1 MAIHRV
7 LIPTFVGSSPT
18 APTKLPGRFMSDAP
32 IKVFCGNS
40 NRDLA
45 NRIVEYLEMLLGRA
59 VIKRFADGE
68 VSISIS
74 ESVRGYHTYVAQSLS
89 PPANEHL
96 MELLVMIDA
105 LKRASATEITVVM
118 PYYGYSRQDRKAAPR
133 EPITAKLVAD
143 LLEAAGATRL
153 ISLDLH
159 AAQIQGF
166 FNVPFDHLYASPIFI
181 QDIKEKYRQ
190 GPDGTQK
197 LVVVSPD
204 AGGVERARAYAKR
217 LHATLAIIDKRRPEP
232 GVAEVMN
239 IIGDVK
245 GMRAII
251 IDDMIDTAGTLVK
264 AAEAIMKQG
273 AESICAYSSHGVF
286 SPPAIERISNSTILE
301 VVVTDTIPLR
311 EDALACKKFRA
322 LSCAPLVGEAMS
334 RVHTGAS
341 VSSLFV

>member
-1 MAIHRV
+1 
-7 LIPTFVGSSPT
+7 
-18 APTKLPGRFMSDAP
+18 MSDAP

-45 NRIVEYLEMLLGRA
+45 NRIVEYLEMPLGRA
-59 VIKRFADGE
+59 MIKRFADGE
-68 VSISIS
+68 VNISIS
-74 ESVRGYHTYVAQSLS
+74 ESVRGYHTYVVQSIS

-105 LKRASATEITVVM
+105 LKRASALEITVVM
-118 PYYGYSRQDRKAAPR
+118 PYYGYARQDRKAAPR

-181 QDIKEKYRQ
+181 EDVRDKYTKNSVN
-190 GPDGTQK
+190 D

-217 LHATLAIIDKRRPEP
+217 LHATLAIIDKRRPQP
-232 GVAEVMN
+232 GIAEVMN

-245 GMRAII
+245 DMRAII

-264 AAEAIMKQG
+264 AAEAVMQQG
-273 AESICAYSSHGVF
+273 AKSICAYASHGVF
-286 SPPAIERISNSTILE
+286 SPPAVERITNSAIKE
-301 VVVTDTIPLR
+301 VVVTDSIPLR
-311 EDALACKKFRA
+311 EDALKCGKIRA
-322 LSCAPLVGEAMS
+322 LSCAALVGEAMS

>member
-1 MAIHRV
+1 
-7 LIPTFVGSSPT
+7 
-18 APTKLPGRFMSDAP
+18 MSDNP
-32 IKVFCGNS
+32 IKVFSGNS
-40 NRDLA
+40 NPDLA
-45 NRIVEYLEMLLGRA
+45 HRIVEYLEMPLGTA

-74 ESVRGYHTYVAQSLS
+74 ESVRGYHTYVVQSLS

-105 LKRASATEITVVM
+105 LKRASAVEITVVM
-118 PYYGYSRQDRKAAPR
+118 PYYGYARQDRKAAPR

-166 FNVPFDHLYASPIFI
+166 FNVPFDHLYSSPIFI
-181 QDIKEKYRQ
+181 EDIKQKY
-190 GPDGTQK
+190 GKNND

-217 LHATLAIIDKRRPEP
+217 LEASLAIIDKRRPTP

-239 IIGDVK
+239 IIGDVQDK
-245 GMRAII
+245 RAII

-264 AAEAIMKQG
+264 AAEAVMKKG
-273 AESICAYSSHGVF
+273 AKSICSYASHGVF
-286 SPPAIERISNSTILE
+286 SPPAVERITNSVIQE
-301 VVVTDTIPLR
+301 VVVTDSIPLR
-311 EDALACKKFRA
+311 DDAKNCSKIRVLT
-322 LSCAPLVGEAMS
+322 CASLVGEAIS

-341 VSSLFV
+341 ISSLFV

>member
-1 MAIHRV
+1 
-7 LIPTFVGSSPT
+7 
-18 APTKLPGRFMSDAP
+18 MSDAP

-40 NRDLA
+40 NIDLA
-45 NRIVEYLEMLLGRA
+45 NRIVEYLEMPLGRA

-68 VSISIS
+68 VAISIS
-74 ESVRGYHTYVAQSLS
+74 ESVRGYHTYVVQSTS

-105 LKRASATEITVVM
+105 LKRASAVEITVVM
-118 PYYGYSRQDRKAAPR
+118 PYYGYARQDRKAAPR

-181 QDIKEKYRQ
+181 GDIKEKY
-190 GPDGTQK
+190 GKDAD

-217 LHATLAIIDKRRPEP
+217 IQATLAIIDKRRPQP

-239 IIGDVK
+239 IIGDVQGK
-245 GMRAII
+245 RAII

-264 AAEAIMKQG
+264 AAEAVMKQG
-273 AESICAYSSHGVF
+273 AKSICSYASHGVF
-286 SPPAIERISNSTILE
+286 SPPAIERIKNSVIEE
-301 VVVTDTIPLR
+301 VVVTDTVPLR
-311 EDALACKKFRA
+311 EDAKNCSKIRV
-322 LSCAPLVGEAMS
+322 LSCAALVGEAIS

>member
-1 MAIHRV
+1 MSEPAIK
-7 LIPTFVGSSPT
+7 IFS
-18 APTKLPGRFMSDAP
+18 
-32 IKVFCGNS
+32 GNS
-40 NRDLA
+40 NIDLA
-45 NRIVEYLEMLLGRA
+45 NRVVEYLEMPLGCA

-68 VSISIS
+68 VAISIA
-74 ESVRGYHTYVAQSLS
+74 ESVRGYHVYIIQSTC

-105 LKRASATEITVVM
+105 LKRASAAGITVVL
-118 PYYGYSRQDRKAAPR
+118 PYYGYARQDRKAAPR

-159 AAQIQGF
+159 APQIQGF

-181 QDIKEKYRQ
+181 EDIKRKY
-190 GPDGTQK
+190 GKDAAACED

-217 LHATLAIIDKRRPEP
+217 LQASLAIIDKRRPKP

-239 IIGDVK
+239 IIGEVK
-245 GMRAII
+245 DKRAII

-264 AAEAIMKQG
+264 AAEGVMKQG
-273 AESICAYSSHGVF
+273 AKSICAYASHGVF
-286 SPPAIERISNSTILE
+286 SPPAIERISDSIIEE
-301 VVVTDTIPLR
+301 VVVTDSIPLR
-311 EDALACKKFRA
+311 EDAKQCGKIRV
-322 LSCAPLVGEAMS
+322 LSCSSLVGEAIS
-334 RVHTGAS
+334 RIHSGAS

>member
-1 MAIHRV
+1 
-7 LIPTFVGSSPT
+7 
-18 APTKLPGRFMSDAP
+18 MSDHP
-32 IKVFCGNS
+32 IKVFSGNS
-40 NRDLA
+40 NPDLA
-45 NRIVEYLEMLLGRA
+45 KRIVEYLEMPLGNA

-68 VSISIS
+68 VAISIA
-74 ESVRGYHTYVAQSLS
+74 ESVRGYHVYVVQSLS

-105 LKRASATEITVVM
+105 LKRASAVEVTVVM
-118 PYYGYSRQDRKAAPR
+118 PYYGYARQDRKAAPR

-166 FNVPFDHLYASPIFI
+166 FNVPVDHLYASPIFI
-181 QDIKEKYRQ
+181 EDIKEKYHQNRAL
-190 GPDGTQK
+190 K
-197 LVVVSPD
+197 EEMVVVSPD

-217 LHATLAIIDKRRPEP
+217 LEATLAIIDKRRPAP

-245 GMRAII
+245 DKRAII
-251 IDDMIDTAGTLVK
+251 IDDMIDTAGTLVN
-264 AAEAIMKQG
+264 AAEAVMKQG
-273 AESICAYSSHGVF
+273 AKSICAYATHGVF
-286 SPPAIERISNSTILE
+286 SPPAIERINNSVIEE
-301 VVVTDTIPLR
+301 VVVTNSIPLR
-311 EDALACKKFRA
+311 EDAKKSGKIRA
-322 LSCAPLVGEAMS
+322 LSCASLVGEAIS

>member
-1 MAIHRV
+1 
-7 LIPTFVGSSPT
+7 
-18 APTKLPGRFMSDAP
+18 MSDSP

-40 NRDLA
+40 NKDLA
-45 NRIVEYLEMLLGRA
+45 LSIVQYLEMPLGRA
-59 VIKRFADGE
+59 LIKRFADGE
-68 VSISIS
+68 VSISVA
-74 ESVRGYHTYVAQSLS
+74 ESVRGYHTYVVQSTS

-105 LKRASATEITVVM
+105 LKRASAAEITVVM
-118 PYYGYSRQDRKAAPR
+118 PYYGYARQDRKAAPR

-166 FNVPFDHLYASPIFI
+166 FNVPVDHLYASPIFI
-181 QDIKEKYRQ
+181 QDIKQKYCGDDRADQ
-190 GPDGTQK
+190 

-217 LHATLAIIDKRRPEP
+217 LHATLAIIDKRRPQP

-245 GMRAII
+245 GLRAVI

-264 AAEAIMKQG
+264 AAEAVMKQG
-273 AESICAYSSHGVF
+273 AKSICAYASHGVF
-286 SPPAIERISNSTILE
+286 SPPAVERISSSVIEE
-301 VVVTDTIPLR
+301 VVVTDSIPLNS
-311 EDALACKKFRA
+311 DAKSCAKIRA
-322 LSCAPLVGEAMS
+322 LSCAELVGEAMS
-334 RVHTGAS
+334 RIHTGAS
-341 VSSLFV
+341 VSSLFI

>member
-1 MAIHRV
+1 
-7 LIPTFVGSSPT
+7 
-18 APTKLPGRFMSDAP
+18 MSDNP
-32 IKVFCGNS
+32 IKVFSGNS
-40 NRDLA
+40 NPSLA
-45 NRIVEYLEMLLGRA
+45 KRIAEYLEMPLGNA

-68 VSISIS
+68 VNISIA
-74 ESVRGYHTYVAQSLS
+74 ESVRGYHAYVVQSLS

-105 LKRASATEITVVM
+105 LKRASAVEITVVM
-118 PYYGYSRQDRKAAPR
+118 PYYGYARQDRKAAPR

-159 AAQIQGF
+159 AGQIQGF
-166 FNVPFDHLYASPIFI
+166 FNVPVDHLYASPIFI
-181 QDIKEKYRQ
+181 EDIKQKYS
-190 GPDGTQK
+190 K
-197 LVVVSPD
+197 EANKEELVVVSPD

-217 LHATLAIIDKRRPEP
+217 LDATLAIIDKRRPAP

-245 GMRAII
+245 DKRAII
-251 IDDMIDTAGTLVK
+251 IDDMIDTAGTLVN
-264 AAEAIMKQG
+264 AAEAVMKAG
-273 AESICAYSSHGVF
+273 AKSICSYATHGIF
-286 SPPAIERISNSTILE
+286 SPPAIERIKGSVIEE
-301 VVVTDTIPLR
+301 VVVTDTVPLR
-311 EDALACKKFRA
+311 EDAKSCEKIRV
-322 LSCAPLVGEAMS
+322 LSCASLVGEAIS

>member
-1 MAIHRV
+1 
-7 LIPTFVGSSPT
+7 
-18 APTKLPGRFMSDAP
+18 MSDAP

-40 NRDLA
+40 NKDLA
-45 NRIVEYLEMLLGRA
+45 NHIVEYLEMPLGR
-59 VIKRFADGE
+59 VLIKRFADGE

-74 ESVRGYHTYVAQSLS
+74 ESVRGYHTFVVQSLS
-89 PPANEHL
+89 PPVNEHL

-105 LKRASATEITVVM
+105 LKRASAAEITVVM
-118 PYYGYSRQDRKAAPR
+118 PYYGYARQDRKAAPR

-166 FNVPFDHLYASPIFI
+166 FNVPFDNLYASPIFI
-181 QDIKEKYRQ
+181 EDIKKKY
-190 GPDGTQK
+190 GKGGNCFSDF
-197 LVVVSPD
+197 VVVSPD
-204 AGGVERARAYAKR
+204 AGGVERARAYAKH
-217 LHATLAIIDKRRPEP
+217 LQATLAIIDKRRPKP

-245 GMRAII
+245 GMRAVI

-264 AAEAIMKQG
+264 ASEALMKHG
-273 AESICAYSSHGVF
+273 ATSICAYASHGVF
-286 SPPAIERISNSTILE
+286 SPPAVERIENSVIEE
-301 VVVTDTIPLR
+301 VVVVDSIPLR
-311 EDALACKKFRA
+311 EDAKACKKIRA
-322 LSCAPLVGEAMS
+322 LSCAELVGEAMS

>member
-1 MAIHRV
+1 
-7 LIPTFVGSSPT
+7 
-18 APTKLPGRFMSDAP
+18 MSDAP
-32 IKVFCGNS
+32 IKVFSGNS

-45 NRIVEYLEMLLGRA
+45 NKIVSYLNIPLGQA
-59 VIKRFADGE
+59 HIKRFADGE
-68 VSISIS
+68 VCISIA
-74 ESVRGYHTYVAQSLS
+74 ESVRSYHTYVVQSIS

-105 LKRASATEITVVM
+105 LKRASAAEITVVM
-118 PYYGYSRQDRKAAPR
+118 PYYGYARQDRKAAPR

-166 FNVPFDHLYASPIFI
+166 FNVPVDHLYASPIFVE
-181 QDIKEKYRQ
+181 DIKQRYQDKEK
-190 GPDGTQK
+190 PDQ

-217 LHATLAIIDKRRPEP
+217 LHATLAIIDKRRPRP
-232 GVAEVMN
+232 GIAEVMN

-264 AAEAIMKQG
+264 ACEAIMNKG
-273 AESICAYSSHGVF
+273 AKSICAYSTHGVF
-286 SPPAIERISNSTILE
+286 SPPAIERISQSVIEE
-301 VVVTDTIPLR
+301 VVVTDSIPLR
-311 EDALACKKFRA
+311 EDAKACKKIRA
-322 LSCAPLVGEAMS
+322 LTCASLVGEAMN

-341 VSSLFV
+341 ISSLFI

>member
-1 MAIHRV
+1 
-7 LIPTFVGSSPT
+7 
-18 APTKLPGRFMSDAP
+18 MSDAP

-45 NRIVEYLEMLLGRA
+45 NRIVEYLEMPLGRA
-59 VIKRFADGE
+59 MIKRFADGE
-68 VSISIS
+68 VNISIS
-74 ESVRGYHTYVAQSLS
+74 ESVRGFHTYVVQSIS

-118 PYYGYSRQDRKAAPR
+118 PYYGYARQDRKAAPR

-166 FNVPFDHLYASPIFI
+166 FNVPFDHLYALPIFI
-181 QDIKEKYRQ
+181 DDIKQKY
-190 GPDGTQK
+190 GAEENND

-217 LHATLAIIDKRRPEP
+217 LHATLAIIDKRRPQP
-232 GVAEVMN
+232 NVAEVMN

-245 GMRAII
+245 DMRAII

-264 AAEAIMKQG
+264 AAEAIKKHG
-273 AESICAYSSHGVF
+273 AKSCAAYITHGVF
-286 SPPAIERISNSTILE
+286 SPPAVERIANATIDE
-301 VVVTDTIPLR
+301 VVVTDSIPLR
-311 EDALACKKFRA
+311 EDAQSCKKIRA
-322 LSCAPLVGEAMS
+322 LSCASLVGEAMS

-341 VSSLFV
+341 VSSLFI

>member
-1 MAIHRV
+1 
-7 LIPTFVGSSPT
+7 
-18 APTKLPGRFMSDAP
+18 MSDAP

-40 NRDLA
+40 NIDLA
-45 NRIVEYLEMLLGRA
+45 NRIVDYLEMPLGRA
-59 VIKRFADGE
+59 HIKRFADGE
-68 VSISIS
+68 VQISIS
-74 ESVRGYHTYVAQSLS
+74 ESVRGYHTYVVQSMS
-89 PPANEHL
+89 PPANEHI

-105 LKRASATEITVVM
+105 LKRASASEITVVM
-118 PYYGYSRQDRKAAPR
+118 PYYGYARQDRKAAPR

-166 FNVPFDHLYASPIFI
+166 FNVPVDHLYASPIFI
-181 QDIKEKYRQ
+181 EDIKQKYCAA
-190 GPDGTQK
+190 GKDASD

-217 LHATLAIIDKRRPEP
+217 LQASLVIIDKRRPKP

-245 GMRAII
+245 GLRAII

-264 AAEAIMKQG
+264 AAEAVMKNG
-273 AESICAYSSHGVF
+273 AKSICAYASHGVF
-286 SPPAIERISNSTILE
+286 SPPAVERITESCIEE
-301 VVVTDTIPLR
+301 VVVTDSIPLR
-311 EDALACKKFRA
+311 ADAKECGKIRA
-322 LSCAPLVGEAMS
+322 LSCAALVGEAMS
-334 RVHTGAS
+334 RIHSGAS
-341 VSSLFV
+341 VSSLFI

>member
-1 MAIHRV
+1 
-7 LIPTFVGSSPT
+7 
-18 APTKLPGRFMSDAP
+18 MSDTP
-32 IKVFCGNS
+32 MKVFCGNS

-45 NRIVEYLEMLLGRA
+45 RRIVAYLEMPLGCA
-59 VIKRFADGE
+59 EIKRFADGE
-68 VSISIS
+68 VAVSIS
-74 ESVRGYHTYVAQSLS
+74 ESVRGYHVCILQSIC
-89 PPANEHL
+89 PPANENL

-105 LKRASATEITVVM
+105 LKRASATEITAVI
-118 PYYGYSRQDRKAAPR
+118 PYYGYARQDRKAAPR

-166 FNVPFDHLYASPIFI
+166 FNVPFDHLYSSPIFI
-181 QDIKEKYRQ
+181 GDIKQKYKNEASN
-190 GPDGTQK
+190 DEI
-197 LVVVSPD
+197 VVVSPD

-217 LHATLAIIDKRRPEP
+217 LQTSLAIIDKRRPKP

-245 GMRAII
+245 DKRAII

-264 AAEAIMKQG
+264 ASEAVMNHG
-273 AESICAYSSHGVF
+273 AKSISAYASHGVF
-286 SPPAIERISNSTILE
+286 SPPAIERISSSVIDE
-301 VVVTDTIPLR
+301 VVVTDSIPLR
-311 EDALACKKFRA
+311 DDAKKCGKIR
-322 LSCAPLVGEAMS
+322 LLTCATLVGEAIS

-341 VSSLFV
+341 VSSLFI

>member
-1 MAIHRV
+1 
-7 LIPTFVGSSPT
+7 
-18 APTKLPGRFMSDAP
+18 MSDTP

-45 NRIVEYLEMLLGRA
+45 NRIVDYLEIPLGKA
-59 VIKRFADGE
+59 LIKRFADGE
-68 VSISIS
+68 VSISIA
-74 ESVRGYHTYVAQSLS
+74 ESVRGYHTYVVQSLS

-118 PYYGYSRQDRKAAPR
+118 PYYGYARQDRKAAPR

-181 QDIKEKYRQ
+181 EDIKHKYAKQNER
-190 GPDGTQK
+190 

-217 LHATLAIIDKRRPEP
+217 LQATLAIIDKRRPEP

-264 AAEAIMKQG
+264 AAEAVLKQG
-273 AESICAYSSHGVF
+273 AKSICAYASHGVF
-286 SPPAIERISNSTILE
+286 SPPAIERISQSLIEE
-301 VVVTDTIPLR
+301 VVVTDSIPLR
-311 EDALACKKFRA
+311 KDALACPKIRA
-322 LSCAPLVGEAMS
+322 LSCAALVGEAIN
-334 RVHTGAS
+334 RIHTGAS